1 MSLEIKRKNELERE
15 RINQE
20 LHHFLS
26 KSEQE
31 MKDARREQQYIRD
44 QALEWDKE
52 YKRRGQQ
59 MAYDA
64 DHEKQQL
71 NRKYIEAQNIIAEE
85 NERIRQE
92 RIMKGGFTD
101 EEIDQQCD
109 ELFRDTPI
117 RFKPRKGNQVDQNI
131 ENIIQAYDVRI
142 PIVQDTKND
151 KMYLI
156 GTQKLP
162 CNLRQDNV
170 LVRVGGGSDK
180 LDDYIKHN
188 HRIFE
193 RMLVIH
199 MINSNQSLEWV
210 VD

>member
-1 MSLEIKRKNELERE
+1 
-15 RINQE
+15 
-20 LHHFLS
+20 
-26 KSEQE
+26 
-31 MKDARREQQYIRD
+31 
-44 QALEWDKE
+44 
-52 YKRRGQQ
+52 
-59 MAYDA
+59 
-64 DHEKQQL
+64 
-71 NRKYIEAQNIIAEE
+71 
-85 NERIRQE
+85 
-92 RIMKGGFTD
+92 MKGGFTD

-117 RFKPRKGNQVDQNI
+117 RFRPRKGNQVDQNI

-180 LDDYIKHN
+180 LDDYIRHN
-188 HRIFE
+188 HRTFE

-210 VD
+210 VDQLMQGNKIKGGMVHQNMLQPRASTSISPVRRSGNSPTRSPDRTRTIGNSNANGIAPYSKGSPKAR